1 MLVLSREVNE
11 RILIGTD
18 IVLTVVRIGDATV
31 RIGIDAPDSY
41 KIVREELI
49 EPGVVDDAIALRR
62 GRPPR
67 AAPDPLPA
75 AAKSPWDTA
84 TRGVLRIGEVR

>member
-1 MLVLSREVNE
+1 MLVLSREINE

-18 IVLTVVRIGDATV
+18 IVLTVVRIGDTTV

-49 EPGVVDDAIALRR
+49 EPGVIEDAIAHCH
-62 GRPPR
+62 GRPAG
-67 AAPDPLPA
+67 AAPGPLPA
-75 AAKSPWDTA
+75 AVKSPWDTA